1 MSINIPDTWQVVKMQ
16 RGSETNYKVFAGW
29 YGGYTGGDSWKLS
42 SGIVSVK
49 QYNDHYEFINHSGSM
64 YVCYLVCNKLSR
76 YQQEVL
82 SRWQDDLDGS
92 GATVDIVPV
101 REVGVELV

>member
-1 MSINIPDTWQVVKMQ
+1 MSINIPDTWQVVKLQ
-16 RGSETNYKVFAGW
+16 RGSEVNYKVFAGW

-49 QYNDHYEFINHSGSM
+49 QYNDHYEFTNHSGSM

>member
-1 MSINIPDTWQVVKMQ
+1 MSTYVPDTWQILKLQ
-16 RGSETNYKVFAGW
+16 RGNETHYKVFAGW
-29 YGGYTGGDSWKLS
+29 YGGYTSGDSWKLS

-49 QYNDHYEFINHSGSM
+49 QYSDRYAFKNHSGSV
-64 YVCYLVCNKLSR
+64 YICYLACNTLSS
-76 YQQEVL
+76 YQQSVL
-82 SRWQDDLDGS
+82 SLWEKDLEGS

>member
-1 MSINIPDTWQVVKMQ
+1 MSTYTPDTWHVLKLQ
-16 RGSETNYKVFAGW
+16 RGSEVNYKVFAGW
-29 YGGYTGGDSWKLS
+29 YGGYANGDSWRLS
-42 SGIVSVK
+42 SGIVGVK
-49 QYNDHYEFINHSGSM
+49 QYSDRYEFINHSGSI
-64 YVCYLVCNKLSR
+64 YVCYLVCNKLSQ

-82 SRWQDDLDGS
+82 SLWQYDLDDS